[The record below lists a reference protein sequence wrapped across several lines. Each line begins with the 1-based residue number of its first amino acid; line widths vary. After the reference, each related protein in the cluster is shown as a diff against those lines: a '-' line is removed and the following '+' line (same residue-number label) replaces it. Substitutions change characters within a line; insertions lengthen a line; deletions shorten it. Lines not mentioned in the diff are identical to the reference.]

1 MSSLTDLWFIEHALL
16 HGWVAVDK
24 KFESA
29 ISEIHKAIKRV
40 ESVSRTNQHRRN
52 DTEVL
57 SMMTIN
63 EPSTTSFPCYEVPES
78 GSVFVGREQELK
90 EIKDFFHSTMNS
102 KKLQSCVVYGF
113 GGVGKTALA
122 HAFVDYCKE
131 NDAYDAIFWIRAA
144 TSAEF
149 TDSFGEICERLE
161 LSETPNSI
169 NMDTR
174 VMSVKKWLQKKS
186 QFSIS
191 GFSLLFLP
199 NILIHRSKALAAGLR

>member
-1 MSSLTDLWFIEHALL
+1 MNLWFIERVLL
-16 HGWVAVDK
+16 KGWSAVDK

-29 ISEIHKAIKRV
+29 ISEIQKARKRV
-40 ESVSRTNQHRRN
+40 EYISRTNQHRRN
-52 DTEVL
+52 DADLL
-57 SMMTIN
+57 SVMTIN
-63 EPSTTSFPCYEVPES
+63 ESSTTSFPCYEVPES
-78 GSVFVGREQELK
+78 GSVFVGREIELRG
-90 EIKDFFHSTMNS
+90 IKDFFDAAVDS
-102 KKLQSCVVYGF
+102 KKLQSYVVYGL

-144 TSAEF
+144 TSTEF

-186 QFSIS
+186 KFPIS
-191 GFSLLFLP
+191 GFSLRSLP